1 MAIQNNDFLFLNELG
16 RVLEEERAK
25 VGESAQKTC
34 AGICSRDYYIRLERG
49 ERGCEIIE
57 AEALLQRLGVPSG
70 QFLYCVASRSKEWLM
85 AREELVAA
93 INSQDWRAAA
103 VCRARYEACTIGK
116 SKLHRQFLML
126 ADAICLWWSGGTSQ
140 TGLTG
145 KELCSLIERLKK
157 AWSISQLIPLTG
169 YCPKRMS
176 FSEVFIRS
184 LYFRLQEEQGE
195 TEEARTGYLEL
206 LAYLKTRANIRE
218 QAMIYPQIAL
228 RCLGL
233 LPETKE
239 GDQKKAVIWEDYQAI
254 LKQQGDLSCLVEL
267 TEWHTAWQGQ
277 GSVEQSLPEKMASIE
292 ELPDSLRWL
301 YEHYQIQPF
310 EWLWYLPFGME
321 EAYLIEDMIHGRREA
336 MGLLQSGL
344 ALEICDNST
353 ISDLEN
359 GKREPKR
366 KTLVRLFERL
376 HIPCGNIIL
385 SAHTGNPAQ
394 HRLLEEVRSLIM
406 FSKHEE
412 AAPLLEELNRHKEND
427 RFSKQYI
434 EFELAEN
441 KRARGKISSAEHQ
454 ELLWRAFYQTVP
466 IKSSREKLKTWI
478 FSRTEAMILNCL
490 SYSCEKVGKREEMIA
505 WLRLLKEH
513 YERQPLRIEHY
524 VDAYELTLLNLGNLL
539 GNQGDYE
546 EAIEIED
553 IAIRLALRVGHGDV
567 LRLTLYDRAW
577 NMEQLWE
584 SGIYTKEESRPYMK
598 AALMLNRMVAKKET
612 IQHMEK
618 HWNMYYEET

>member
-1 MAIQNNDFLFLNELG
+1 
-16 RVLEEERAK
+16 
-25 VGESAQKTC
+25 
-34 AGICSRDYYIRLERG
+34 
-49 ERGCEIIE
+49 
-57 AEALLQRLGVPSG
+57 
-70 QFLYCVASRSKEWLM
+70 
-85 AREELVAA
+85 
-93 INSQDWRAAA
+93 
-103 VCRARYEACTIGK
+103 
-116 SKLHRQFLML
+116 ML

-310 EWLWYLPFGME
+310 EWLWYLLFGMD
-321 EAYLIEDMIHGRREA
+321 Y
-336 MGLLQSGL
+336 
-344 ALEICDNST
+344 
-353 ISDLEN
+353 
-359 GKREPKR
+359 
-366 KTLVRLFERL
+366 FE
-376 HIPCGNIIL
+376 
-385 SAHTGNPAQ
+385 
-394 HRLLEEVRSLIM
+394 
-406 FSKHEE
+406 K
-412 AAPLLEELNRHKEND
+412 
-427 RFSKQYI
+427 
-434 EFELAEN
+434 
-441 KRARGKISSAEHQ
+441 
-454 ELLWRAFYQTVP
+454 
-466 IKSSREKLKTWI
+466 KL
-478 FSRTEAMILNCL
+478 
-490 SYSCEKVGKREEMIA
+490 
-505 WLRLLKEH
+505 
-513 YERQPLRIEHY
+513 
-524 VDAYELTLLNLGNLL
+524 
-539 GNQGDYE
+539 
-546 EAIEIED
+546 
-553 IAIRLALRVGHGDV
+553 
-567 LRLTLYDRAW
+567 
-577 NMEQLWE
+577 
-584 SGIYTKEESRPYMK
+584 
-598 AALMLNRMVAKKET
+598 
-612 IQHMEK
+612 
-618 HWNMYYEET
+618 